1 MAPSGHLC
9 SRVPEQLSLTT
20 RNKMVGEIKDLC
32 ESYVRAAYEA
42 EPDDLRTMLDE
53 AKSLAEKYTRPGA
66 GSALFREGVQ
76 PQRGSFAAEK
86 ASAST
91 NHKSA
96 RTGEGIK
103 SAAGGKNSGGKRK
116 ADESKAD
123 WNYPEKRKKKPAIT
137 TTKGLQ
143 ESLLPIQPAARAFAT
158 SDWGKLGN
166 IGHLPHA
173 LSWLPGGETGPLTRG
188 KRKISQRDA

>member
-1 MAPSGHLC
+1 MRRRRFIHG
-9 SRVPEQLSLTT
+9 
-20 RNKMVGEIKDLC
+20 
-32 ESYVRAAYEA
+32 AAYEA
-42 EPDDLRTMLDE
+42 EPDELRTMLDE
-53 AKSLAEKYTRPGA
+53 AKSLAEKYSRPGA
-66 GSALFREGVQ
+66 GSALFREGAK
-76 PQRGSFAAEK
+76 PPRGSFAAQK
-86 ASAST
+86 ASASA

-96 RTGEGIK
+96 RTGDDIR
-103 SAAGGKNSGGKRK
+103 SAAAGFKNSGGKRK